1 MSSPAVDEVL
11 YAYIAVALHAVSL
24 VLIRDDNGLQRSV
37 YYVSKSQHET
47 EVRYSPLEKAI
58 LAVVYASRKLPHYF
72 QAHTVVVLTQLPLK
86 SVLRIADYTGRIA
99 LWNTI
104 MGAFD
109 IKYMPRTSIKGQ
121 ILADLVAEFAE
132 PSIGQVLVNE
142 QRVVEGKLVGVI
154 FASKPPCWKVYID
167 DAVNQRGF
175 EVGLVLISSEKT
187 ITEKSLKLR
196 FSATNNEA
204 KYEAL
209 LQGMAMVQKIGGKMV
224 EMFSDLRLVVGQV
237 KGELEA
243 RDARMQEYLSQVK
256 CIQPSFD
263 LFNLSH
269 ISRSGNTHADSLAML
284 ATSSAGRLPQIILVE
299 HLSRANEVTKD
310 IIRAHEVRVGPSW
323 IDPIVMFLKDDILPE
338 EKSEA
343 EKIRRNATRFWLSED
358 HKLYKRSYSG
368 PYLLCIH
375 LEASEPLLEELHEG
389 IYGSHTG
396 GKSMLHRAFTQ
407 GYWWPGMQKESLE
420 YVKKCDQC
428 QRFAPNIHQPEGV
441 LNPLT
446 SPWSFALWGLDII
459 GSFPKAA
466 RNKRY
471 LLVGTDYFTKWVEA
485 EPLANIRDVDAKRFV
500 WRNIFTRFGVPQTL
514 ISDNGLQFD
523 SKAFRRYCCELGI
536 ANRYSTPAYP

>member
-1 MSSPAVDEVL
+1 
-11 YAYIAVALHAVSL
+11 
-24 VLIRDDNGLQRSV
+24 
-37 YYVSKSQHET
+37 
-47 EVRYSPLEKAI
+47 
-58 LAVVYASRKLPHYF
+58 
-72 QAHTVVVLTQLPLK
+72 
-86 SVLRIADYTGRIA
+86 
-99 LWNTI
+99 

-284 ATSSAGRLPQIILVE
+284 ATSSAGGLPQIILVE

-358 HKLYKRSYSG
+358 HKLYKRSYYG
-368 PYLLCIH
+368 PYLLCVH
-375 LEASEPLLEELHEG
+375 PEASKPLLEELHEG
-389 IYGSHTG
+389 ICGSHTG
-396 GKSMLHRAFTQ
+396 ERSLSHRSLTQ
-407 GYWWPGMQKESLE
+407 GY
-420 YVKKCDQC
+420 
-428 QRFAPNIHQPEGV
+428 
-441 LNPLT
+441 
-446 SPWSFALWGLDII
+446 
-459 GSFPKAA
+459 
-466 RNKRY
+466 
-471 LLVGTDYFTKWVEA
+471 
-485 EPLANIRDVDAKRFV
+485 
-500 WRNIFTRFGVPQTL
+500 
-514 ISDNGLQFD
+514 
-523 SKAFRRYCCELGI
+523 
-536 ANRYSTPAYP
+536 